1 MEFKRIFLFATIILT
16 LSLTAQ
22 VPRTMNYQGK
32 LTDGSGVAVHAPGG
46 IAVTF
51 RIFDVS
57 SGGTALWSEAH
68 ASVPVTNGLFDVILG
83 ETTPMTI
90 DFDEQY
96 WIELTVGGETL
107 LPREKL
113 SAVGY
118 AHHAVYADT
127 ADYVIGGG
135 TADNDW
141 TELTSPADYIEA
153 KAGGIASNGAVLHGT
168 AANTHINLGYNS
180 SVTGASGFD
189 YTHSTVGG
197 GYQNT
202 ASNTQATVSGGFAN
216 VASGNQS
223 TVGGGGGNAAGGYR
237 AVVAGGVNNTASGA
251 RTTIGGGQ
259 SNLANAD
266 AAFVGGGNNNTSSGQ
281 GSMVGAGEQNTSSNW
296 YSVVAGGRSNTSEG
310 YGTAIGGG
318 RENTVS
324 DSFSVVSGGY
334 QNTVENKHSAILG
347 GYANRLTGE
356 HSYLFGIADTVDY
369 DSTFYVGSK
378 YSRFDG
384 EVHLGNVPTDATYD
398 SVLTIDGGQVKK
410 VATST
415 LIGPGSGW
423 LLTGNAGTVDGT
435 NFIGTTD
442 NVALNFR
449 VNNQKAGRIGNSDG
463 SVFLG
468 YQAGNSDDLGSND
481 NTFIGYQAGYANI
494 DGRANTAIGHEALL
508 SNTTSNGNTAVGIG
522 ALRSNQTTG
531 GNTAIGS
538 QALYYNVGLCNV
550 GLGSSALFFNTNGSY
565 NVALGYYSLYENTSA
580 RQNIAI
586 GTRALYEQSYNNGGT
601 SWDSDNI
608 AIGHEALYNNQPTST
623 SNGIRNIAI
632 GILASRSNTTGTNN
646 VAIGQQV
653 LRYNQTGSNNIGLGI
668 YALANS
674 SFNGSNNIS
683 IGHSSGSNITTGSNN
698 ILLGYD
704 IDAPVATNSSQL
716 SIGNLIFATG
726 GFGTGTVIGSG
737 NVGIKKNNPAYDLDV
752 NGTVQMTGF
761 RMPTGASNGYVLTSN
776 ASGVGTWQAVGAGAD
791 GDWSEETS
799 PAAYLEAKAGGIATN
814 GAILYGTGANT
825 HINLG
830 FNGSVTGRSGFDYTH
845 CTIGGGY
852 NNEAWGARAVISG
865 GNQNVVNANYAG
877 ISSGDKNEV
886 YGWSGYIGGGGQNTV
901 GIDDGDD
908 SEGFMSSVLGGFR
921 NTVSGNYSAIIGG
934 DNNTVSGNYSS
945 AFGYGVSVSSNY
957 TSQFYSSADP
967 GTLIVMGNVGIG
979 TFSPT
984 QKLDVNGQIR
994 VRGGSTPA
1002 VGDVLTATS
1011 TDGTADWQTPSA
1023 SDDGDWELDID
1034 GYVLYSVDD
1043 WGLARYGATLLTS
1056 GVSSPDAI
1064 NTHVNWGVN
1073 STTGISTGFDVYYAT
1088 VGGGG
1093 DNNAYGYG
1101 STISGGRN
1109 NEAGTYSVVGG
1120 GSNNNAGNWL
1130 GFVGGGE
1137 DNSSTGQY
1145 AVVPGG
1151 YGNTAQSYGE
1161 MVCGLFATVGS
1172 GSWNSWI
1179 GTDRLFVV
1187 GNGTG
1192 TSSRSDAMTILKN
1205 GNTGIGTTAPEAPLD
1220 VRSDFSSGSQTL
1232 IKIGSTDGGLT
1243 NNKEA
1248 NISYY
1253 WAAADNS
1260 CYLGF
1265 SGKGNNSNQMILRGD
1280 GNVGIGTTAPDDDA
1294 LLDVSSTTKGFLPP
1308 RMTCAQRDAISSPP
1322 EGLMIYNTATHTIDY
1337 YDGSQWMSLDAS
1349 AASSAPSAPTA
1360 YTPDFP
1366 DDIGFDACFR
1376 ASWSSVSGA
1385 TSYRLDVSRNSAFT
1399 DLVVNNLTVSSTN
1412 KHIDC
1417 AIYDIECG
1425 QTYYYRV
1432 RAVND
1437 CGTSSNSNTATV
1449 TGVCSGD
1456 LPCM

>member
-1 MEFKRIFLFATIILT
+1 MEFKRVFFFVTIILA

-68 ASVPVTNGLFDVILG
+68 ASIPVTNGLFDVILG
-83 ETTPMTI
+83 ETIPMTI

-127 ADYVIGGG
+127 AEYVASGG
-135 TADNDW
+135 TNW
-141 TELTSPADYIEA
+141 TLSGTDIYNNNTGNVGIKNTSPAYPLEVDGNVRFNVLDSRYAHFGVDGTYLQLTLWDPHTANPKITFGTGAGTATIETQSNLGLNLDVRGTTTGSLGF
-153 KAGGIASNGAVLHGT
+153 KVRTDNGAGT
-168 AANTHINLGYNS
+168 LTDRLSIFK
-180 SVTGASGFD
+180 GA
-189 YTHSTVGG
+189 
-197 GYQNT
+197 
-202 ASNTQATVSGGFAN
+202 ATVNAVFAN
-216 VASGNQS
+216 VNVGIGTASPGYKLEVDGDAHISDAFYLS
-223 TVGGGGGNAAGGYR
+223 TVP
-237 AVVAGGVNNTASGA
+237 V
-251 RTTIGGGQ
+251 
-259 SNLANAD
+259 
-266 AAFVGGGNNNTSSGQ
+266 
-281 GSMVGAGEQNTSSNW
+281 
-296 YSVVAGGRSNTSEG
+296 
-310 YGTAIGGG
+310 
-318 RENTVS
+318 
-324 DSFSVVSGGY
+324 
-334 QNTVENKHSAILG
+334 
-347 GYANRLTGE
+347 
-356 HSYLFGIADTVDY
+356 
-369 DSTFYVGSK
+369 
-378 YSRFDG
+378 
-384 EVHLGNVPTDATYD
+384 DATYD

-410 VATST
+410 VATSS

-442 NVALNFR
+442 NVAFNFR

-481 NTFIGYQAGYANI
+481 NTFVGYQAGYANI
-494 DGRANTAIGHEALL
+494 DGRANTAIGHEALR

-653 LRYNQTGSNNIGLGI
+653 LRYNETGSNNIGLGI

-726 GFGTGTVIGSG
+726 GFGTGTAIGSG
-737 NVGIKKNNPAYDLDV
+737 NVGIKKNNPVYDLDV

-852 NNEAWGARAVISG
+852 NNEAWGSRAVISG

-877 ISSGDKNEV
+877 ISSGDRNEV
-886 YGWSGYIGGGGQNTV
+886 YGWTGYIGGGGQNTV
-901 GIDDGDD
+901 GIDDGDE

-957 TSQFYSSADP
+957 KSQFYSSADP

-979 TFSPT
+979 NT
-984 QKLDVNGQIR
+984 
-994 VRGGSTPA
+994 TPA
-1002 VGDVLTATS
+1002 EAMEITGKLMFSDGATREIYVEGTPGDGQDLFIFAGRSSGGGIGGDLILQGGTS
-1011 TDGTADWQTPSA
+1011 GGTDGNVLIADRGLVGIGTVTPSA
-1023 SDDGDWELDID
+1023 KLEVDKGDALIYGVTVGRGAGANSTNTVVGRDALSLNTTGSLNTAIGYRSQQLNLSTQDNTSLGGHALMNNRADFNTAVGAYSLSANSSGTRNSALGHSALTGNETADDNTAVGYYALANNITGIDNTAVGSKSLELNLNNRNTAVGSNTLNQNTVGSDNTAV
-1034 GYVLYSVDD
+1034 GYYA
-1043 WGLARYGATLLTS
+1043 LARNQVGVMNSAFGSQTLENLNPP
-1056 GVSSPDAI
+1056 SSAPQ
-1064 NTHVNWGVN
+1064 GFYN
-1073 STTGISTGFDVYYAT
+1073 SAFGHKALQSLST
-1088 VGGGG
+1088 
-1093 DNNAYGYG
+1093 
-1101 STISGGRN
+1101 
-1109 NEAGTYSVVGG
+1109 
-1120 GSNNNAGNWL
+1120 
-1130 GFVGGGE
+1130 
-1137 DNSSTGQY
+1137 
-1145 AVVPGG
+1145 G
-1151 YGNTAQSYGE
+1151 YGNTAMGY
-1161 MVCGLFATVGS
+1161 FAGQA
-1172 GSWNSWI
+1172 
-1179 GTDRLFVV
+1179 GTALT
-1187 GNGTG
+1187 TG
-1192 TSSRSDAMTILKN
+1192 YY
-1205 GNTGIGTTAPEAPLD
+1205 NTGIGYQASFDA
-1220 VRSDFSSGSQTL
+1220 
-1232 IKIGSTDGGLT
+1232 
-1243 NNKEA
+1243 NNRINTIVLA
-1248 NISYY
+1248 GNGNLS
-1253 WAAADNS
+1253 
-1260 CYLGF
+1260 LG
-1265 SGKGNNSNQMILRGD
+1265 GNNRVR
-1280 GNVGIGTTAPDDDA
+1280 VG
-1294 LLDVSSTTKGFLPP
+1294 
-1308 RMTCAQRDAISSPP
+1308 
-1322 EGLMIYNTATHTIDY
+1322 
-1337 YDGSQWMSLDAS
+1337 
-1349 AASSAPSAPTA
+1349 
-1360 YTPDFP
+1360 
-1366 DDIGFDACFR
+1366 
-1376 ASWSSVSGA
+1376 
-1385 TSYRLDVSRNSAFT
+1385 NSAMT
-1399 DLVVNNLTVSSTN
+1399 SIGGQVVWTALSDERIKTN
-1412 KHIDC
+1412 VEENVPGLAFITKLRPVTYSFDIDKQDELMWGVKNESDWEGK
-1417 AIYDIECG
+1417 YDIESIRFSG
-1425 QTYYYRV
+1425 FIAQEVEKAAKSIGYSFSGIDKPDGDGLYGIRYAEFV
-1432 RAVND
+1432 VPLVKAVQEL
-1437 CGTSSNSNTATV
+1437 TAENAELR
-1449 TGVCSGD
+1449 SEIER
-1456 LPCM
+1456 LKALEARIEALENK